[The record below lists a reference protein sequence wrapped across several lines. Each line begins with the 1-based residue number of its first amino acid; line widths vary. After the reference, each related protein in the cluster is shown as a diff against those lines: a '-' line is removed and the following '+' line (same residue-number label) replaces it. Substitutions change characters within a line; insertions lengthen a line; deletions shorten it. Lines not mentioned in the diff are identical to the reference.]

1 MYDYLHLYGYMH
13 VVYIGTVY
21 VIHLFICNMYIYL
34 YCYIYINIYIYID
47 DFFCIGAPPGL
58 LKHPHSSVLLGGGS
72 IPIW

>member
-34 YCYIYINIYIYID
+34 YCYIYISIYIYISMI
-47 DFFCIGAPPGL
+47 FY
-58 LKHPHSSVLLGGGS
+58 V
-72 IPIW
+72 